1 MEEGI
6 SVKDLENLSD
16 DKKRNKD
23 LEELKFLGGP
33 FRNVEEVN
41 LFMSKPM
48 DEKSRNHRL
57 YIEVCYARRTCLHY
71 PKNSPLFSLK
81 KNYLNLDSTTYA
93 ANIKTYLS
101 KLICHV
107 EMDMKDFQ
115 TAIDSL

>member
-23 LEELKFLGGP
+23 LEELKVLGGP
-33 FRNVEEVN
+33 FTNAEEVN

-57 YIEVCYARRTCLHY
+57 YIEVCYAKRTCLHY

-81 KNYLNLDSTTYA
+81 KNYLNLDSTTYVA
-93 ANIKTYLS
+93 KHILVNLYVMLIWTRKTF
-101 KLICHV
+101 KLQLIV
-107 EMDMKDFQ
+107 F
-115 TAIDSL
+115 S